1 MKKFNKQQSVFIFG
15 ITLAF
20 TWFSGSFAFFVLYFN
35 QVQNIKPLKA
45 IFKAIDAYN
54 MDSFIKSL
62 VLTGVADEIKLIA
75 FLALCSGFVL
85 SLAIPVIALIKL
97 NEEKENVFGDAR
109 FATIKDMKE
118 SNSFTLDGDE
128 KEGIIVGLKDKK
140 IIRYV
145 GAAFSAMGAG
155 TRAGKGAGI
164 VITNLMKYWWSVII
178 LDPKRECF
186 NITSLIRRV
195 ILKQEVFKF
204 DPFSSVTHRFNPL
217 FYVSMGTS
225 EGFNQLENLA
235 LIVYPYKTDGA
246 DAGSYLNK
254 TAGGLFKSLAVTLLF
269 MIDKDKPALKELDI
283 EPLFSMSKINL
294 LFERADLENLLSF
307 LNEIR
312 GELKG
317 KEKILADIGVSGLK
331 AYIEMEDKTKAQ
343 LKSNFLNG
351 LSPFSNPNVAKATD
365 GNDFDLRQVR
375 KKRMAVYFCISGDNA
390 RLAEKITNI
399 FFQLAIQVNLEKM
412 PTDDPEIKH
421 DCLFLL
427 DEFPSIGAVD
437 YIKSKSGLI
446 AGYKLKLLIVY
457 QVGSQLEE
465 IYSYAGSKTLL
476 ASAPCKIVYSASDVK
491 DARELS
497 EAMGTKTVT
506 IGSKSK
512 SRSRGGMS
520 RSESESLIERP
531 LVTTNELLTLK
542 FSEEILAMKGENPI
556 RCEKAFYYM
565 NEYFFGDFIKVAPSL
580 ESVFPKNNG
589 KLSMPPQKVFE
600 NEIVAKGY
608 LAIKDVPDLDM
619 VA

>member
-15 ITLAF
+15 IMLAF

-62 VLTGVADEIKLIA
+62 VLTGVADEIRLIA

-85 SLAIPVIALIKL
+85 SLAIPVMALIKL

-109 FATIKDMKE
+109 FATIKDVKE

-155 TRAGKGAGI
+155 TRAGKVAGI

-195 ILKQEVFKF
+195 ILRQEVFKF

-254 TAGGLFKSLAVTLLF
+254 TAGSLFKSLAVTLWF
-269 MIDKDKPALKELDI
+269 MIAKDKQALKELDI

-294 LFERADLENLLSF
+294 LFERADPENLLSF
-307 LNEIR
+307 LSEIR
-312 GELKG
+312 GDLKG
-317 KEKILADIGVSGLK
+317 KEKTLVDIGVSGLK
-331 AYIEMEDKTKAQ
+331 AFIKMEDKTKAQ

-375 KKRMAVYFCISGDNA
+375 KKRMTVYFCISGDNA
-390 RLAEKITNI
+390 RLAEKVTNI

-580 ESVFPKNNG
+580 ESVFPKKNG

-619 VA
+619 AA

>member
-1 MKKFNKQQSVFIFG
+1 M
-15 ITLAF
+15 LAF

-62 VLTGVADEIKLIA
+62 VLTGVADEIRLIA

-85 SLAIPVIALIKL
+85 SLAIPVMALIKL

-109 FATIKDMKE
+109 FATIKDVKE

-195 ILKQEVFKF
+195 ILRQEVFKF

-254 TAGGLFKSLAVTLLF
+254 TAGSLFKSLAVTLWF
-269 MIDKDKPALKELDI
+269 MIAKDKQALKELDI

-294 LFERADLENLLSF
+294 LFERADPENLLSF
-307 LNEIR
+307 LSEIR
-312 GELKG
+312 GDLKG
-317 KEKILADIGVSGLK
+317 KEKTLVDIGVSGLK
-331 AYIEMEDKTKAQ
+331 AFIEMEDKTKAQ

-375 KKRMAVYFCISGDNA
+375 KKRMTVYFCISGDNA
-390 RLAEKITNI
+390 RLAEKVTNI
-399 FFQLAIQVNLEKM
+399 FFQLAIQINLEKM

-580 ESVFPKNNG
+580 ESVFPKKNG

-619 VA
+619 AA

>member
-1 MKKFNKQQSVFIFG
+1 MKTFNKPQSVFIFC
-15 ITLAF
+15 IMMVF
-20 TWFSGSFAFFVLYFN
+20 TWFIGSFIFFSLYFN
-35 QVQNIKPLKA
+35 QIKSVRPLKA
-45 IFKAIDAYN
+45 VFKAIDAYST
-54 MDSFIKSL
+54 DAFTHSL
-62 VLTGVADEIKLIA
+62 IMSEVATDIRILA
-75 FLALCSGFVL
+75 YVALCTGFLL
-85 SLAIPVIALIKL
+85 SLTIPVIILVKL
-97 NEEKENVFGDAR
+97 NENKENIFGDAK
-109 FATIKDMKE
+109 FATIQDIKD

-128 KEGIIVGLKDKK
+128 KDGIIVGLKDKK

-186 NITSLIRRV
+186 NITSLIRKV
-195 ILKQEVFKF
+195 ILRQEVFKF
-204 DPFSSVTHRFNPL
+204 DPFSPVTHRFNPL
-217 FYVSMGTS
+217 YYVSMGTS

-254 TAGGLFKSLAVTLLF
+254 TAGGLFKSLAVTLWF
-269 MIDKDKPALKELDI
+269 MIDRDKAALKALDI
-283 EPLFSMSKINL
+283 DPVFSMSKLNL
-294 LFERADLENLLSF
+294 LFERADPDNLLSF
-307 LNEIR
+307 LLDIR

-317 KEKILADIGVSGLK
+317 KDKTLADIGVAGLK
-331 AYIEMEDKTKAQ
+331 AFIEMEDKTKAQ

-351 LSPFSNPNVAKATD
+351 LSPFANPNVANATD

-375 KKRMAVYFCISGDNA
+375 KKRMTVYFCISGDNA

-497 EAMGTKTVT
+497 EAMGTRTVT

-556 RCEKAFYYM
+556 RCEKAFYYL
-565 NEYFFGDFIKVAPSL
+565 NEYFFGDFIKVAPEL
-580 ESVFPKNNG
+580 ENIFPKKKG

-608 LAIKDVPDLDM
+608 LAVQDVPNLDK
-619 VA
+619 AA

>member
-1 MKKFNKQQSVFIFG
+1 M
-15 ITLAF
+15 LAF

-62 VLTGVADEIKLIA
+62 VLTGVADEIRLIA

-85 SLAIPVIALIKL
+85 SLAIPVMALIKL

-109 FATIKDMKE
+109 FATIKDVKE

-195 ILKQEVFKF
+195 ILRQEVFKF

-254 TAGGLFKSLAVTLLF
+254 TAGSLFKSLAVTLWF
-269 MIDKDKPALKELDI
+269 MIAKDKPALKELDI

-294 LFERADLENLLSF
+294 LFERADPENLLSF
-307 LNEIR
+307 LSEIR
-312 GELKG
+312 GDLKD
-317 KEKILADIGVSGLK
+317 KEKTLVDIGVSGLK
-331 AYIEMEDKTKAQ
+331 AFIEMEDKTKAQ

-365 GNDFDLRQVR
+365 GNDFDLRHVR
-375 KKRMAVYFCISGDNA
+375 KKRMTVYFCISGDNA
-390 RLAEKITNI
+390 RLAEKVTNI

-580 ESVFPKNNG
+580 ESVFPKKNG

-619 VA
+619 AA

>member
-1 MKKFNKQQSVFIFG
+1 M
-15 ITLAF
+15 
-20 TWFSGSFAFFVLYFN
+20 
-35 QVQNIKPLKA
+35 
-45 IFKAIDAYN
+45 
-54 MDSFIKSL
+54 
-62 VLTGVADEIKLIA
+62 
-75 FLALCSGFVL
+75 
-85 SLAIPVIALIKL
+85 ALIKL

-109 FATIKDMKE
+109 FATIKDVKE

-195 ILKQEVFKF
+195 ILRQEVFKF

-254 TAGGLFKSLAVTLLF
+254 TAGSLFKSLAVTLWF
-269 MIDKDKPALKELDI
+269 MIAKDKQALKELDI

-294 LFERADLENLLSF
+294 LFERADPENLLSF
-307 LNEIR
+307 LSEIR
-312 GELKG
+312 GDLKG
-317 KEKILADIGVSGLK
+317 KEKTLVDIGVSGLK
-331 AYIEMEDKTKAQ
+331 AFIEMEDKTKAQ

-375 KKRMAVYFCISGDNA
+375 KKRMTVYFCISGDNA
-390 RLAEKITNI
+390 RLAEKVTNI
-399 FFQLAIQVNLEKM
+399 FFQLAIQINLEKM

-580 ESVFPKNNG
+580 ESVFPKKNG
-589 KLSMPPQKVFE
+589 KLSMPHQKVFE

-619 VA
+619 AA

>member
-1 MKKFNKQQSVFIFG
+1 M
-15 ITLAF
+15 LAF

-62 VLTGVADEIKLIA
+62 VLTGVADEIRLIA

-85 SLAIPVIALIKL
+85 SLAIPVMALIKL

-109 FATIKDMKE
+109 FATIKDVKE

-195 ILKQEVFKF
+195 ILRQEVFKF

-254 TAGGLFKSLAVTLLF
+254 TAGSLFKSLAVTLWF
-269 MIDKDKPALKELDI
+269 MIAKDKQALKELDI

-294 LFERADLENLLSF
+294 LFERADPENLLSF
-307 LNEIR
+307 LSKIR
-312 GELKG
+312 GDLKG
-317 KEKILADIGVSGLK
+317 KEKTLVDIGVSGLK
-331 AYIEMEDKTKAQ
+331 AFIEMEDKTKAQ

-375 KKRMAVYFCISGDNA
+375 KKRMTVYFCISGDNA
-390 RLAEKITNI
+390 RLAEKVTNI

-580 ESVFPKNNG
+580 ESVFPKKNG

-619 VA
+619 AA

>member
-15 ITLAF
+15 IMLAF
-20 TWFSGSFAFFVLYFN
+20 TWFAGSFAFFVLYFN

-54 MDSFIKSL
+54 MDSFTKSL
-62 VLTGVADEIKLIA
+62 VLTGVADEIRLIA

-85 SLAIPVIALIKL
+85 SLAIPVMALIKL

-109 FATIKDMKE
+109 FATIKDVKE

-195 ILKQEVFKF
+195 ILRQEVFKF

-254 TAGGLFKSLAVTLLF
+254 TAGSLFKSLTVTLWF
-269 MIDKDKPALKELDI
+269 MIAKDKPALKELDI

-294 LFERADLENLLSF
+294 LFERADPENLLSF
-307 LNEIR
+307 LSEIR
-312 GELKG
+312 GDLKG
-317 KEKILADIGVSGLK
+317 KERILVDIGVSGLK
-331 AYIEMEDKTKAQ
+331 AFIEMEDKTKAQ

-365 GNDFDLRQVR
+365 GNDFDLRLVR
-375 KKRMAVYFCISGDNA
+375 KKRMTIYFCISGDNA
-390 RLAEKITNI
+390 RLAEKVTNI

-580 ESVFPKNNG
+580 ESVFPKKNG
-589 KLSMPPQKVFE
+589 KLSMPPQKIFE

-619 VA
+619 AA

>member
-1 MKKFNKQQSVFIFG
+1 M
-15 ITLAF
+15 LAF

-62 VLTGVADEIKLIA
+62 VLTGVADEIRLIA

-85 SLAIPVIALIKL
+85 SLAIPVMALIKL

-109 FATIKDMKE
+109 FATIKDVKE

-195 ILKQEVFKF
+195 ILRQEVFKF

-254 TAGGLFKSLAVTLLF
+254 TAGSLFKSLAVTLWF
-269 MIDKDKPALKELDI
+269 MIAKDKPALKELDI

-294 LFERADLENLLSF
+294 LFERADPENLLSF
-307 LNEIR
+307 LSEIR
-312 GELKG
+312 GDLKD
-317 KEKILADIGVSGLK
+317 KEKTLVDIGVSGLK
-331 AYIEMEDKTKAQ
+331 AFIEMEDKTKAQ

-375 KKRMAVYFCISGDNA
+375 KKRMTVYFCISGDNA
-390 RLAEKITNI
+390 RLAEKVTNI

-580 ESVFPKNNG
+580 ESVFPKKNG

-619 VA
+619 AA

>member
-1 MKKFNKQQSVFIFG
+1 MKTFNKSQSVFIFAVM
-15 ITLAF
+15 LVAA
-20 TWFSGSFAFFVLYFN
+20 WFAGSFIFFVLYFSQIKN
-35 QVQNIKPLKA
+35 LKPLKA
-45 IFKAIDAYN
+45 VFRSIDAYR
-54 MDSFIKSL
+54 MDIFTDSL
-62 VLTGVADEIKLIA
+62 TLSVVTTDIRVLAFVALGA
-75 FLALCSGFVL
+75 GFVV
-85 SLAIPVIALIKL
+85 SLIIPVAALIKL
-97 NEEKENVFGDAR
+97 NEKKENIFGDAR
-109 FATIKDMKE
+109 FATINDIRE

-128 KEGIIVGLKDKK
+128 KDGIIVGIKDKK

-186 NITSLIRRV
+186 NITSLIRKV
-195 ILKQEVFKF
+195 ILGHEVYKF
-204 DPFSSVTHRFNPL
+204 DPFSPVTHRFNPL
-217 FYVSMGTS
+217 YYVSMGTS

-235 LIVYPYKTDGA
+235 LIIYPYNTDGA

-254 TAGGLFKSLAVTLLF
+254 TAGGVFKSYAVALWF
-269 MIDKDKPALKELDI
+269 MIKNDKAGLKTLDI
-283 EPLFSMSKINL
+283 EPVFSMSKINQ
-294 LFERADLENLLSF
+294 LFERAEPEHLLSF
-307 LNEIR
+307 MNDIR
-312 GELKG
+312 SELRG
-317 KEKILADIGVSGLK
+317 KDKTLADIGVAGLK
-331 AYIEMEDKTKAQ
+331 AFIEMEDKTKAQ

-351 LSPFSNPNVAKATD
+351 LSPFANPNVANATD

-375 KKRMAVYFCISGDNA
+375 KKRMTIYFCISGDNA

-497 EAMGTKTVT
+497 EAMGTRTVT

-512 SRSRGGMS
+512 SRSRGGTS

-556 RCEKAFYYM
+556 RCEKAFYYL
-565 NEYFFGDFIKVAPSL
+565 NEYFFGDFVKVAPEL
-580 ESVFPKNNG
+580 ANIFPRKKG
-589 KLSMPPQKVFE
+589 KLVMPSQKVFE

-608 LAIKDVPDLDM
+608 LAVKDVPDLDK
-619 VA
+619 AA

>member
-1 MKKFNKQQSVFIFG
+1 MKTFNKPQSVFIFG
-15 ITLAF
+15 IMIAF
-20 TWFSGSFAFFVLYFN
+20 TWFVASFAFFVLYFN
-35 QVQNIKPLKA
+35 QMKSIRPLKA
-45 IFKAIDAYN
+45 VFKAIDAYSI
-54 MDSFIKSL
+54 DAFIHSL
-62 VLTGVADEIKLIA
+62 IMPEVSTDIRILAYM
-75 FLALCSGFVL
+75 ALCAGFLL
-85 SLAIPVIALIKL
+85 SLAIPVMVLIKI
-97 NEEKENVFGDAR
+97 NETKENVFGDAK
-109 FATIKDMKE
+109 FATIQDIRV

-186 NITSLIRRV
+186 NITSLIRKV
-195 ILKQEVFKF
+195 ILRQEVFKF
-204 DPFSSVTHRFNPL
+204 DPFSPVTHRFNPL

-254 TAGGLFKSLAVTLLF
+254 TAGGLFKSLAVTLWF
-269 MIDKDKPALKELDI
+269 MIDKDKAALKTLDI
-283 EPLFSMSKINL
+283 DPVFSMSKLNL
-294 LFERADLENLLSF
+294 LFERADPENLLSF
-307 LNEIR
+307 LLDIK
-312 GELKG
+312 GDLKS
-317 KEKILADIGVSGLK
+317 KDKTLADIGIAGLK
-331 AYIEMEDKTKAQ
+331 AFIEMEDKTKAQ

-351 LSPFSNPNVAKATD
+351 LSPFANPNVANATD

-375 KKRMAVYFCISGDNA
+375 KKRMTVYFCISGDNA

-437 YIKSKSGLI
+437 YIKNKSGLI

-476 ASAPCKIVYSASDVK
+476 SSAPCKIVYSASDVK

-542 FSEEILAMKGENPI
+542 FGEEILAMKGENPI

-565 NEYFFGDFIKVAPSL
+565 NEYFFGDFIKVAPAL
-580 ESVFPKNNG
+580 ENVFPKKKG
-589 KLSMPPQKVFE
+589 KLSMPPQKIFE

-608 LAIKDVPDLDM
+608 LAVQDVPNLDK
-619 VA
+619 AA

>member
-1 MKKFNKQQSVFIFG
+1 M
-15 ITLAF
+15 LAF

-62 VLTGVADEIKLIA
+62 VLTGVADEIRLIA

-85 SLAIPVIALIKL
+85 SLAIPVMALIKL

-109 FATIKDMKE
+109 FATIKDVKE

-195 ILKQEVFKF
+195 ILRQEVFKF

-217 FYVSMGTS
+217 FYVSMGTN

-254 TAGGLFKSLAVTLLF
+254 TAGSLFKSLAVTLWF
-269 MIDKDKPALKELDI
+269 MIAKDKQALKELDI

-294 LFERADLENLLSF
+294 LFERADPENLLSF
-307 LNEIR
+307 LSEIR
-312 GELKG
+312 GDLKG
-317 KEKILADIGVSGLK
+317 KEKTLVDIGVSGLK
-331 AYIEMEDKTKAQ
+331 AFIEMEDKTKAQ

-375 KKRMAVYFCISGDNA
+375 KKRMTVYFCISGDNA
-390 RLAEKITNI
+390 RLAEKVTNI
-399 FFQLAIQVNLEKM
+399 FFQLAIQINLEKM

-580 ESVFPKNNG
+580 ESVFPKKNG

-619 VA
+619 AA

>member
-15 ITLAF
+15 IMLAF
-20 TWFSGSFAFFVLYFN
+20 TWFAGSFAFFVLYFN

-62 VLTGVADEIKLIA
+62 VLTGVADEIRSIA

-85 SLAIPVIALIKL
+85 SLAIPVMALIKL

-109 FATIKDMKE
+109 FATIKDVKE

-195 ILKQEVFKF
+195 ILRQEVFKF

-217 FYVSMGTS
+217 FYVCMGTS

-235 LIVYPYKTDGA
+235 LIVYPYKIDGA

-254 TAGGLFKSLAVTLLF
+254 TAGSLFKSLAVTLWF
-269 MIDKDKPALKELDI
+269 MIAKDKPALKELDI

-294 LFERADLENLLSF
+294 LFERADPENLLSF
-307 LNEIR
+307 LSEIR
-312 GELKG
+312 GDLKG
-317 KEKILADIGVSGLK
+317 KEKTLVDIGVSGLK
-331 AYIEMEDKTKAQ
+331 AFIEMEDKTKAQ

-375 KKRMAVYFCISGDNA
+375 KKRMTVYFCISGDNA
-390 RLAEKITNI
+390 RLAEKVTNI

-580 ESVFPKNNG
+580 ESVFPKKNG
-589 KLSMPPQKVFE
+589 KLSMPPQKIFE

-619 VA
+619 AA